1 MNNLDWFTPQDLY
14 SIGLLT
20 CIVYSEY
27 ILLFSYP
34 RTVIKPP
41 NAEVMEA
48 VDVIRLEAEGDAT
61 DGTTASMAKT
71 AEARATEAA
80 SAASS
85 ETVTGKEY

>member
-1 MNNLDWFTPQDLY
+1 MNKLDWLTPQDLY
-14 SIGLLT
+14 YIGLLT

-61 DGTTASMAKT
+61 DGTAASMAKT
-71 AEARATEAA
+71 AAARAATTAV
-80 SAASS
+80 AASS
-85 ETVTGKEY
+85 ETVTGKKY